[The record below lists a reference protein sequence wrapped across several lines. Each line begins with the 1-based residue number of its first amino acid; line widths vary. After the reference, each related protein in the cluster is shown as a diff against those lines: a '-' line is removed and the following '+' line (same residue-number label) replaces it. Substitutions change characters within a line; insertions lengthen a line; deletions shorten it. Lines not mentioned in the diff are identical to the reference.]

1 MTEWERVKG
10 QFREPAGTLRSVPFW
25 AWNDELERE
34 ELVRQIAD
42 MHEKGMGGFFMHS
55 RDGLETPYLGE
66 DWMDA
71 VRTAV
76 EQAERLGMK
85 AWLYDEDRWPSGTAG
100 GSVPAKGDA
109 FRSKGLTLEVASGEY
124 ENDDR
129 IVAVFRAVID
139 GLELIRCERV
149 PAGERKADDG
159 GLKEGEV
166 FLVFRVEVS
175 AASEWFNDEAPPD
188 SLNPD
193 TIRAFIE
200 STYEVY
206 QAEFGEHFG
215 KTIAGVFTD
224 EPSVHDRNSRY
235 TPGRGWVPWTYS
247 FPDYFTGKRGYD
259 PLDTVPYLFFDGE
272 LSPMARHDYWR
283 TVSDKF
289 CDAYSR
295 QLGEWC
301 ESNGLAFTGHYLW
314 ESALGVATRVAGSIM
329 PHYRYQ
335 HVPGI
340 DMLCEQTDE
349 QLTVKQCTSVANQYG
364 RPYVIT
370 ETYGCAGWEFTFEG
384 QKWMGDWQYVL
395 GVNLRS
401 QHLTM
406 YSIKGCRKRDYPPF
420 FGYQT
425 SWWKYNR
432 LIEDYF
438 ARIAAVT
445 TEGRPVRDILVLHPA
460 STAWSLLGTNPYG
473 STARGKD
480 RNIPELDAYG
490 YTFNAF
496 LRTLLGAHYDFDLG
510 DETIMA
516 DAGEVRGG
524 KLYIQLAGY
533 DTVVVPPIRTMLRST
548 FELLLR
554 FADAGGRIL
563 LMTPWAL
570 MLEGRAAAEEELSRL
585 YSHPR
590 VTAVEQSEEVV
601 RELERTKPRAVSI
614 RSPYGSEQ
622 PELFSLLKDADG
634 FHSLFI
640 VNNDRKRSYDV
651 CIETDRLGRVEE
663 WNPLTGGIT
672 AVKAET
678 VNGRLRF
685 YASFGPVDSKLYVI
699 VPSSDADETESRA
712 AVEIPITAS
721 QWAHAMGAGWPS
733 LPSANDD
740 KLYAAF
746 GPSFRFSRTQPN
758 VLTLDRCTYR
768 LGADAAESVQPG
780 QEGGWSAE
788 MDIWQAQRE
797 IREKLGMRQV
807 YYNGITQRYKW
818 IHEPHPGNGT
828 TASLKLVF
836 QVEEVPES
844 GLQLVLEGSQQFQIV
859 LNGLEQSNEP
869 VGWFVDRSMD
879 CVRLTGIRSGVNE
892 LELRCSYHQA
902 MELEDCYLIGAFAV
916 DRSRSIIAEP
926 DRLYTGDWCLQGY
939 THYQGSIVY
948 HADFDYQPEEGRR
961 ALLQLGEWSAVTVEI
976 RVNGETAGH
985 VPWKAADGVDLTT
998 YLKPG
1003 VNRLDIEVMGS
1014 PRNMFGPF
1022 HDAEGHA
1029 DTTSWSSFRKEGSS
1043 YTPGYVVH
1051 PYGLL
1056 SQVKLKGVSR
1066 SV

>member
-1 MTEWERVKG
+1 MSDWKRVKE
-10 QFREPAGTLRSVPFW
+10 QFQEPAIALRSVPFW
-25 AWNDELERE
+25 AWNDELEQE
-34 ELVRQIAD
+34 ELTRQIAD
-42 MHEKGMGGFFMHS
+42 MHDKGMGGFFMHS

-66 DWMDA
+66 AWMDA

-76 EQAERLGMK
+76 EQAGQLGMK

-100 GSVPAKGDA
+100 GSVPARGDA
-109 FRSKGLTLEVASGEY
+109 FRSKGLTLEVASGDY
-124 ENDDR
+124 ENDGR
-129 IVAVFRAVID
+129 IAAVFRAVID

-149 PAGERKADDG
+149 PIGDRKAEDTMLEED
-159 GLKEGEV
+159 EV

-175 AASEWFNDEAPPD
+175 AASEWFNDESPPD

-193 TIRAFIE
+193 TIQAFIE

-206 QAEFGEHFG
+206 KAEFGEHFG

-224 EPSVHDRNSRY
+224 EPSVHDRHSRY

-247 FPDYFTGKRGYD
+247 FPDYFAGKRGYD
-259 PLDTVPYLFFDGE
+259 PLDTVPYLFFDGK

-301 ESNGLAFTGHYLW
+301 EANGLAFTGHYLW
-314 ESALGVATRVAGSIM
+314 ESALGVATRVAGSLM

-340 DMLCEQTDE
+340 DMLSEQTDE

-364 RPYVIT
+364 RPYVIS

-432 LIEDYF
+432 LMEDYF
-438 ARIAAVT
+438 ARIASVT
-445 TEGRPVRDILVLHPA
+445 TEGRPIRDILVLHPA

-480 RNIPELDAYG
+480 RNIPEINDYG
-490 YTFNAF
+490 DSFNAF

-516 DAGEVRGG
+516 EAGDVRGG
-524 KLYIQLAGY
+524 KLHVQLASY
-533 DTVVVPPIRTMLRST
+533 ETVVVPPIRTMLRST

-554 FADAGGRIL
+554 FADAGGNIV
-563 LMTPWAL
+563 LMTPWAT
-570 MLEGRAAAEEELSRL
+570 MLEGRAVPEEELERL
-585 YSHPR
+585 YGHPR
-590 VTAVEQSEEVV
+590 VIAAVRAEEAV
-601 RELERTKPRAVSI
+601 RELERIHPRTVSI
-614 RSPYGSEQ
+614 RNRYGTEQ
-622 PELFSLLKDADG
+622 PELFYLLKAADG
-634 FHSLFI
+634 FHSLFV
-640 VNNDRKRSYDV
+640 VNNDRKQSYDV
-651 CIETDRLGRVEE
+651 FIETDQVGRVEE
-663 WNPLTGGIT
+663 LNPLTGTIT
-672 AVKAET
+672 AVKAEI

-685 YASFGPVDSKLYVI
+685 YTSFKQADSKLYVI
-699 VPSSDADETESRA
+699 LPMEDVTETVA
-712 AVEIPITAS
+712 AEALVVERRPVTAA
-721 QWAHAMGAGWPS
+721 QWAQTLGSGWPYV
-733 LPSANDD
+733 PAANGD
-740 KLYAAF
+740 KLSAAF

-758 VLTLDRCTYR
+758 VLTLDRCSYK
-768 LGADAAESVQPG
+768 LGADAAAAG
-780 QEGGWSAE
+780 HTGHAAGWSSE
-788 MDIWQAQRE
+788 MDIWRAQRE
-797 IREKLGMRQV
+797 IREKLSMRQV

-818 IHEPHPGNGT
+818 IHQPHHGNDT
-828 TASLKLVF
+828 PIALKLIF
-836 QVEEVPES
+836 QVAEVPVG
-844 GLQLVLEGSQQFQIV
+844 GLQLVLEGSRQFRIH
-859 LNGLEQSNEP
+859 LNGIEQLNEP
-869 VGWFVDRSMD
+869 EGWFVDRSMD
-879 CVRLTGIRSGVNE
+879 CIRLTDIRSGVNE

-902 MELEDCYLIGAFAV
+902 MELEDCYLIGAFAL
-916 DRSRSIIAEP
+916 DRSRSIAAEP
-926 DRLYTGDWCLQGY
+926 DGLLTGDWCLQGY
-939 THYQGSIVY
+939 PHYNGSIVY
-948 HADFDYQPEEGRR
+948 HADFNYQPEEGRR
-961 ALLQLGEWSAVTVEI
+961 VLLQLGEWSAVTVEI

-985 VPWKAADGVDLTT
+985 VPWKAADGVDLTSN
-998 YLKPG
+998 LQPG
-1003 VNRLDIEVMGS
+1003 ANRLDIEVMGS

-1022 HDAEGHA
+1022 HEAEGYTA
-1029 DTTSWSSFRKEGSS
+1029 TTSWSSFRQEGSG
-1043 YTPGYVVH
+1043 YTPGYVLQ
-1051 PYGLL
+1051 PYGLF
-1056 SQVKLKGVSR
+1056 SQVKLIGR
-1066 SV
+1066 I